1 MSKKSLPDALA
12 VADLARLKRFLVVS
26 EIGSLTKAALSL
38 GTTQSV
44 LSLQMAA
51 LERDCGDRL
60 FDRTG
65 RGVALTELGS
75 RLALKARDLLRDAQL
90 LTQDI
95 QSAAGVPYGDVVV
108 GLLPSISHSIL
119 PLLCSEVIAK
129 YPNIRL
135 RLLEGSNGQLDE
147 WLNSGRLDLALLYRY
162 RKTLSSNEESLR
174 VIESW
179 LVGAKGDALT
189 KTPTIAFN
197 RLHQLP
203 LVLPSQPNGLRAALD
218 QHAQRKSIELK
229 VVIEVDSIPSQKGLA
244 AKGLGYAVLGRHA
257 VLEEVASGSLQ
268 AAKIINPSIPRAVT
282 LATASRRPTTLATR
296 TVTAIVKKLVYKAF
310 EG

>member
-1 MSKKSLPDALA
+1 MSKKSLVDALA

-65 RGVALTELGS
+65 RGVALTELGC

-147 WLNSGRLDLALLYRY
+147 WLSSGRLDFALLYRY
-162 RKTLSSNEESLR
+162 RKTLSSHEESLR
-174 VIESW
+174 AIDSW
-179 LVGAKGDALT
+179 LVGAKGDVLT

-203 LVLPSQPNGLRAALD
+203 LVLPSQPNGLRSALD

-229 VVIEVDSIPSQKGLA
+229 VVIEVDSIPSQKCLA

-257 VLEEVASGSLQ
+257 VLEEIASGSLQ
-268 AAKIINPSIPRAVT
+268 AAKITNPSIPRAVT

-296 TVTAIVKKLVYKAF
+296 TVTVIVKKLVYQAF
-310 EG
+310 EW